1 MVSFLSRKRIK
12 MSSKGVGKME
22 FDPRIGGWQLLS
34 SLYYWEKSDIELFQL
49 LLQTKKQYLENYKE
63 GERP

>member
-1 MVSFLSRKRIK
+1 

-22 FDPRIGGWQLLS
+22 FDPRIVGWQLLS